1 MNNIYINEQVN
12 VNAHTSRE
20 HEFSKDRLGGLS
32 TDDDIYQVFCD
43 NVDAIWAEFQKNTS
57 IIQRSFT
64 EEQFNQLLYSFF
76 SITFDS
82 YIYGD
87 LARADG
93 SHWKSSSHSMDYF
106 IARHNLSHDTF
117 VRFFDAVEHQGAY
130 S

>member
-1 MNNIYINEQVN
+1 MNNISINEQVN
-12 VNAHTSRE
+12 VNAYTYRE
-20 HEFSKDRLGGLS
+20 HEFSKERLESLS

-43 NVDAIWAEFQKNTS
+43 NVEAIWAEFQKNTS

-76 SITFDS
+76 RITFDA

-87 LARADG
+87 LARAGG
-93 SHWKSSSHSMDYF
+93 SHWKSRNHSMDYF

-117 VRFFDAVEHQGAY
+117 VRFIDAVEQTGGY

>member
-1 MNNIYINEQVN
+1 MNNIYIDEQVN
-12 VNAHTSRE
+12 INAYTSRE
-20 HEFSKDRLGGLS
+20 YEFSPDRLEGLS
-32 TDDDIYQVFCD
+32 NDDDIYQVFCD
-43 NVDAIWAEFQKNTS
+43 NVDAIWADFQKNTS

-76 SITFDS
+76 RITFDA

-93 SHWKSSSHSMDYF
+93 SHWKSSRHSMDYF

-117 VRFFDAVEHQGAY
+117 LRFVDAVQYDVAY
-130 S
+130 T